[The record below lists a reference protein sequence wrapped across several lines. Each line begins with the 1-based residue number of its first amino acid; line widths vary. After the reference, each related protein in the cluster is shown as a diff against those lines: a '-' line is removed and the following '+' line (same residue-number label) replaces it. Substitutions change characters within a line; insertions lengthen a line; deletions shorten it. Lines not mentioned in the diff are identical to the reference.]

1 MFLSFSCSLFLGSV
15 TIIDLDT
22 KITTTKKLTYPLPYI
37 NRIYYGYAQSVE
49 SKEIL
54 MLSRLQLIITLA
66 LLPIW
71 LIAANTNT
79 APQNQNQK
87 PQGQGQQQQ
96 TRYYCPISKE

>member
-1 MFLSFSCSLFLGSV
+1 
-15 TIIDLDT
+15 
-22 KITTTKKLTYPLPYI
+22 
-37 NRIYYGYAQSVE
+37 
-49 SKEIL
+49 

-96 TRYYCPISKE
+96 TKYYCPVSKDYKEYKNGNGKLENLFLHSQMKKLAKLNAFHKGNVCLLGLKVKE